1 MRHLLVVVALLA
13 AAGTAVAQEPAG
25 SIAIGFGLAKPFGG
39 GECPVDDCGYL
50 VKSLSGEGAFNITEH
65 FAIVAGI
72 GYGFATLNTSYS
84 GVAIDASGNSF
95 AVGGGV
101 RVFGPPSQVRAFVD
115 AMAAYGRS
123 TTKAT
128 ALGLRES
135 VSVSGWSA
143 GSGAGIDIAL
153 SDRVAI
159 RLSGGF
165 SLYFSDG
172 RDTDGSFG
180 GGAGL
185 VFGIGG

>member
-25 SIAIGFGLAKPFGG
+25 SIAVGFDLAKPFGG
-39 GECPVDDCGYL
+39 SECPVADCGHL
-50 VKSLSGEGAFNITEH
+50 VKGLSGEGAFNITENI
-65 FAIVAGI
+65 AIVARI
-72 GYGFATLNTSYS
+72 GYSFATLNTSYS
-84 GVAIDASGNSF
+84 GVAIDASGNSLT
-95 AVGGGV
+95 VGGGV
-101 RVFGPPSQVRAFVD
+101 RVFGLPGQVRPFVD
-115 AMAAYGRS
+115 ATAAYFRS
-123 TTKAT
+123 TAKAT

-135 VSVSGWSA
+135 ASGSRWSA

-165 SLYFSDG
+165 SLYFSEG
-172 RDTDGSFG
+172 RGTDGSFG